1 MLTMDLLLREIR
13 DRIVFARLDGISM
26 PANRNALLFDGEE
39 PFLDQYFYVGDWRD
53 LPEKAPENCGGSC
66 FLCAEGDSFPDGMTP
81 DDGYRNLVVFQGSVV
96 QLHNFITK
104 KLHSYDN
111 WLSLLRSTE
120 DLQMLTKLT
129 AEKAGRPLAI
139 VNSFF
144 QRVTLEDGGLPC
156 LEVFRELKEADKMTY
171 ERAREMLYTEK
182 AMLHTER
189 IFFTYGDVRVADQV
203 IRQGDRTAAR
213 VLMECPED
221 ENEGYVLAFLDDLTR
236 TIKPRV
242 LTDQSLRQYFTDAV
256 SILIGDII
264 DQKITDPDEIE
275 QRRRLSP
282 DMVKG
287 EQYHPVVI
295 KFQKQSQRVPF
306 NYISGHLKEIF
317 PRSSVAVYNNGMVV
331 LAAKNDYYD
340 ELEFDRKQLT
350 ELLEQFDGYAG
361 IGNCTKFLTSLRSL
375 YIQAAAATRL
385 GRVFSQDKNQ
395 RVFYYKDYNMY
406 FMVDLCIE
414 TAVRYHKFGNVSY
427 LCQPGL
433 IGLIRYDRKFGTQLY
448 ETLRVYL
455 ECSCNAT
462 LCAQKLNVH
471 RNTVNYRINMIEEL
485 CNYSLDDVMTR
496 MNISFSFMILDYE
509 ELFLGIDPVSTVGKL
524 TMPTDWD
531 MFISMSDKQ

>member
-1 MLTMDLLLREIR
+1 MLTMELLLREIR
-13 DRIVFARLDGISM
+13 DRIVFMRVDGITM
-26 PANRNALLFDGEE
+26 PTNHNALLFDAEE
-39 PFLDQYFYVGDWRD
+39 PFLDQYYYVGDWRD
-53 LPEKAPENCGGSC
+53 LPSLAPEGCDGSC
-66 FLCAEGDSFPDGMTP
+66 FFCAGGESLAHDAQPDIS
-81 DDGYRNLVVFQGSVV
+81 YRNLVVFSGSVV
-96 QLHNFITK
+96 YLHNYITK
-104 KLHSYDN
+104 KLRAYDDWMN
-111 WLSLLRSTE
+111 LLRSTE
-120 DLQMLTKLT
+120 DLQTLTKLT
-129 AEKAGRPLAI
+129 AEKAGHPIAI

-144 QRVTLEDGGLPC
+144 QRVTLENGGQTFR
-156 LEVFRELKEADKMTY
+156 EVFEELAETNKMTY
-171 ERAREMLYTEK
+171 ERAREMLYREK
-182 AMLHTER
+182 VMQHTDR

-213 VLMECPED
+213 VLMECPQDED
-221 ENEGYVLAFLDDLTR
+221 EGYVLAFLDDLTR

-282 DMVKG
+282 DMVMG

-317 PRSSVAVYNNGMVV
+317 PRSSVAIYNNGMVV

-340 ELEFDRKQLT
+340 EVEFDRKHLM

-385 GRVFSQDKNQ
+385 GRVFSQDKSE
-395 RVFYYKDYNMY
+395 RIFYYKDYNMY
-406 FMVDLCIE
+406 FMVDLCVE
-414 TAVRYHKFGNVSY
+414 TAVRFHKFGNISY

-433 IGLIRYDRKFGTQLY
+433 MGLIRYDRKFGTQLY
-448 ETLRVYL
+448 DTLRVYL
-455 ECSCNAT
+455 ECNCNAT

-496 MNISFSFMILDYE
+496 MNISFSYMILDYE
-509 ELFLGIDPVSTVGKL
+509 QLFLGVDPVSTLGKM
-524 TMPTDWD
+524 TMQTDWD